1 MARGKSAVTRPAKD
15 QVSLLE
21 IVRVRRQEIE
31 NDPSPQMQGQHWD
44 ETTWMPT
51 PQARV
56 PFANQTIGRFLG
68 GRNEWAQLAML
79 EDWLRSSVGMPS
91 HIDRLLIWDFD
102 RRMNRSKTLAKTQ
115 KALFLVLGLLIGVVA
130 GLVAGYM
137 VGRMV
142 LG

>member
-1 MARGKSAVTRPAKD
+1 MARGKPAVTRPAKD

-31 NDPSPQMQGQHWD
+31 NDHSPQMQGQHWD
-44 ETTWMPT
+44 ETAWMPT

-91 HIDRLLIWDFD
+91 HIDRLLTGAFD
-102 RRMNRSKTLAKTQ
+102 VRLHRSENLANAQ
-115 KALFLVLGLLIGVVA
+115 KALFFVLGLLIGVLV

-137 VGRMV
+137 MGRMV